1 MYCDSCLALYNIF
14 LEMGF
19 EKSLTNNI
27 EVLIILFV
35 ITNEIYL
42 NIFNPKS
49 RYRWINRWTKSGGLH
64 CLSKIKTV
72 TFSN

>member
-49 RYRWINRWTKSGGLH
+49 RYRWINR
-64 CLSKIKTV
+64 
-72 TFSN
+72 